1 MFLRIFTYKIKE
13 LSRKYW
19 LVGWNFVFPL
29 VLATAFFLGF
39 GNLIKEDPDTLQTID
54 VGYVNQL
61 DKSAGFE
68 QVLKELSKENDEGTT
83 LLNLHTY
90 SSKDEAV
97 KDMNSDI
104 IFGFYLESQDGIE
117 TVVRSN
123 SYVSTIMNEI
133 VREYNNYTDVINDI
147 AKKHPE
153 KVPAAMDAISSNN
166 SFISEHS
173 FGQNTSQYLQYFY
186 ALLAM
191 TSLFSSWIS
200 TSMLEGMCA
209 NMSECGKRVEC
220 SPASKFLSIA
230 AGILAGTL
238 LQIVSNIIVVIYI
251 QYILGINLGVPM
263 GTMIILCSIG
273 SGLGISAGTLMGSMI
288 RNERLLVTVPL
299 FFTMICSFFSGLMWG
314 QIKQIIQ
321 YRCPIFNKINPAALL
336 TDAMYVRA
344 TYGPTAEFYQDT
356 FIMCLMIVGCLI
368 VSTLFLR
375 RRKYVS
381 L

>member
-1 MFLRIFTYKIKE
+1 MFLRIFVYKIKE

-39 GNLIKEDPDTLQTID
+39 GNLINEDPDTLQTID

-97 KDMNSDI
+97 EDMNSDI

-209 NMSECGKRVEC
+209 NMSERGKRVEC
-220 SPASKFLSIA
+220 SPASKFLSIS

-314 QIKQIIQ
+314 QIKQLLQ
-321 YRCPIFNKINPAALL
+321 YNCPIINKINPAALL
-336 TDAMYVRA
+336 TDAMYIRS
-344 TYGPTAEFYQDT
+344 TYGPTDEFYQDT

>member
-1 MFLRIFTYKIKE
+1 MFLRIFVYKIKE

-97 KDMNSDI
+97 EDMNSDI
-104 IFGFYLESQDGIE
+104 IFGFYLESHDGIE

-209 NMSECGKRVEC
+209 NMSERGKRVEC
-220 SPASKFLSIA
+220 SPASKFVSIS

-251 QYILGINLGVPM
+251 EYILGINLGIPM
-263 GTMIILCSIG
+263 STMIILCSIG
-273 SGLGISAGTLMGSMI
+273 SGLGISFGVLMGSMI

-321 YRCPIFNKINPAALL
+321 YQCPIINKINPAALL
-336 TDAMYVRA
+336 TDAIYVRA
-344 TYGPTAEFYQDT
+344 TYGSTAEFYQDT
-356 FIMCLMIVGCLI
+356 YIMCAM
-368 VSTLFLR
+368 
-375 RRKYVS
+375 
-381 L
+381 

>member
-1 MFLRIFTYKIKE
+1 MFLRIFVYKLKE

-29 VLATAFFLGF
+29 VLASAFFLGF
-39 GNLIKEDPDTLQTID
+39 GNMVKEDPDTLQTFD
-54 VGYVNQL
+54 VGYINEL
-61 DKSAGFE
+61 DESAGFE
-68 QVLKELSKENDEGTT
+68 QVLEELSEENDEGTV

-90 SSKDEAV
+90 SSKKKAIE
-97 KDMNSDI
+97 DMNSDEI
-104 IFGFYLESQDGIE
+104 YGFYVESEDGIE
-117 TVVRSN
+117 TVIRFN
-123 SYVSTIMNEI
+123 GYVSTIMNEI
-133 VREYNNYTDVINDI
+133 VREYNNYSDVISDI
-147 AKKHPE
+147 SKDHPE
-153 KVPAAMDAISSNN
+153 KVADAIDAISAGDG
-166 SFISEHS
+166 FISEHN
-173 FGQNTSQYLQYFY
+173 FGNNTSQYLQYFY

-200 TSMLEGMCA
+200 TTMLEGMCA
-209 NMSECGKRVEC
+209 NMSERGKRVEC
-220 SPASKFLSIA
+220 SPAYKFVSIA

-273 SGLGISAGTLMGSMI
+273 SGLGISAGILMGSMI
-288 RNERLLVTVPL
+288 RNERLLITVPL
-299 FFTMICSFFSGLMWG
+299 FFTMTCSFFSGLMWG
-314 QIKQIIQ
+314 QIKQLLQ
-321 YRCPIFNKINPAALL
+321 YNCPIINKINPAALL
-336 TDAMYVRA
+336 TDAMYIRS
-344 TYGPTAEFYQDT
+344 TYGPTDEFYQDT

>member
-1 MFLRIFTYKIKE
+1 MFLRIFIYKLKE
-13 LSRKYW
+13 LSRKYS

-39 GNLIKEDPDTLQTID
+39 GNLIKEDPDTLQTIN

-97 KDMNSDI
+97 EDMNSDI

-153 KVPAAMDAISSNN
+153 KVAAAMDAISSNN

-200 TSMLEGMCA
+200 TTMLEGMCA
-209 NMSECGKRVEC
+209 NMSERGKRVEC
-220 SPASKFLSIA
+220 SPASKFVSIS

-314 QIKQIIQ
+314 QIKQLLQ
-321 YRCPIFNKINPAALL
+321 YNCPIINKINPAALL
-336 TDAMYVRA
+336 TDAMYIRS
-344 TYGPTAEFYQDT
+344 TYGPTDEFYQDT
-356 FIMCLMIVGCLI
+356 FIMCLMIAGCLI

>member
-1 MFLRIFTYKIKE
+1 MFLRIFVYKLKE

-68 QVLKELSKENDEGTT
+68 QVLKDLSKENDEGTT

-97 KDMNSDI
+97 EDMNSDI

-209 NMSECGKRVEC
+209 NMSERGKRVEC
-220 SPASKFLSIA
+220 SPASKFLSIS

-314 QIKQIIQ
+314 QIKQLLQ
-321 YRCPIFNKINPAALL
+321 YNCPIINKINPAALL
-336 TDAMYVRA
+336 TDAMYIRS
-344 TYGPTAEFYQDT
+344 TYGPTDEFYQDT

>member
-1 MFLRIFTYKIKE
+1 MFLRIFVYKLKE

-39 GNLIKEDPDTLQTID
+39 GNMVKEDPDTLQTFD
-54 VGYVNQL
+54 VGYINEL
-61 DKSAGFE
+61 DESAGFE
-68 QVLKELSKENDEGTT
+68 QVLEELSEENDEGTV

-90 SSKDEAV
+90 SSKKKAIE
-97 KDMNSDI
+97 DMNSDEI
-104 IFGFYLESQDGIE
+104 YGFYVESEDGIE
-117 TVVRSN
+117 TVIRFN
-123 SYVSTIMNEI
+123 GYVSTIMNEI
-133 VREYNNYTDVINDI
+133 VREYNNYTDVISDI
-147 AKKHPE
+147 SKDHPE
-153 KVPAAMDAISSNN
+153 KVADAIDAISARDG
-166 SFISEHS
+166 FISEHN
-173 FGQNTSQYLQYFY
+173 FGNNTSQYLQYFY

-200 TSMLEGMCA
+200 TTMLEGMCA
-209 NMSECGKRVEC
+209 NMSERGKRVEC
-220 SPASKFLSIA
+220 SPASKFVSIA

-251 QYILGINLGVPM
+251 QYILRINLGVPM
-263 GTMIILCSIG
+263 GTMIVLCSIG
-273 SGLGISAGTLMGSMI
+273 SGLGISAGILMGSMI

-299 FFTMICSFFSGLMWG
+299 FFTMTCSFFSGLMWG
-314 QIKQIIQ
+314 QIKQLLQ
-321 YRCPIFNKINPAALL
+321 YNCPIINKINPAALL
-336 TDAMYVRA
+336 TDAMYIRS
-344 TYGPTAEFYQDT
+344 TYGPTDEFYQDT

>member
-1 MFLRIFTYKIKE
+1 MFLRIFIYKLKE
-13 LSRKYW
+13 LSRKYS

-39 GNLIKEDPDTLQTID
+39 GNLIKEDPDTLQTIN

-97 KDMNSDI
+97 EDMNSDI

-200 TSMLEGMCA
+200 TTMLEGMCA
-209 NMSECGKRVEC
+209 NMSERGKRVEC
-220 SPASKFLSIA
+220 SPASKFVSIS

-314 QIKQIIQ
+314 QIKQLLQ
-321 YRCPIFNKINPAALL
+321 YNCPIINKINPAALL
-336 TDAMYVRA
+336 TDAMYIRS
-344 TYGPTAEFYQDT
+344 TYGPTDEFYQDT
-356 FIMCLMIVGCLI
+356 FIMCLMIAGCLI

>member
-1 MFLRIFTYKIKE
+1 MFLRIFIYKLKE

-97 KDMNSDI
+97 EDMNSDI

-117 TVVRSN
+117 TIVRSN

-153 KVPAAMDAISSNN
+153 KVAAAMEAISSNN

-209 NMSECGKRVEC
+209 NT
-220 SPASKFLSIA
+220 LSD
-230 AGILAGTL
+230 
-238 LQIVSNIIVVIYI
+238 SN
-251 QYILGINLGVPM
+251 N
-263 GTMIILCSIG
+263 
-273 SGLGISAGTLMGSMI
+273 
-288 RNERLLVTVPL
+288 NEKTVP
-299 FFTMICSFFSGLMWG
+299 
-314 QIKQIIQ
+314 
-321 YRCPIFNKINPAALL
+321 
-336 TDAMYVRA
+336 
-344 TYGPTAEFYQDT
+344 
-356 FIMCLMIVGCLI
+356 
-368 VSTLFLR
+368 
-375 RRKYVS
+375 
-381 L
+381 

>member
-1 MFLRIFTYKIKE
+1 MFLRIFVYKLKE

-68 QVLKELSKENDEGTT
+68 QALEELSKENDEGTT
-83 LLNLHTY
+83 LLNLHNY
-90 SSKDEAV
+90 SSKDEALEA
-97 KDMNSDI
+97 MNSDE
-104 IFGFYLESQDGIE
+104 IFGFYLESQDEIE

-147 AKKHPE
+147 TKKHPE
-153 KVPAAMDAISSNN
+153 KVAAAMDTISSNN

-209 NMSECGKRVEC
+209 NMSERGKRVEC
-220 SPASKFLSIA
+220 SPTSKFVSIS

-251 QYILGINLGVPM
+251 EYILGINLGIPM
-263 GTMIILCSIG
+263 STMIILCSIG
-273 SGLGISAGTLMGSMI
+273 SGLGISFGVLMGSMI

-321 YRCPIFNKINPAALL
+321 YQCPIINKINPAALL
-336 TDAMYVRA
+336 TDAMYLRA

-356 FIMCLMIVGCLI
+356 YIMCAMIVACLI
-368 VSTLFLR
+368 ISTIFLR

>member
-1 MFLRIFTYKIKE
+1 MFLRIFVYKLKE
-13 LSRKYW
+13 LSRKFW

-97 KDMNSDI
+97 EDMNSDI
-104 IFGFYLESQDGIE
+104 IFGFYLESQNGIE

-209 NMSECGKRVEC
+209 NMSERGKRVEC
-220 SPASKFLSIA
+220 SPASKFLSIS

-273 SGLGISAGTLMGSMI
+273 SGLGISFGTLMGSMI

-314 QIKQIIQ
+314 QIKQLLQ
-321 YRCPIFNKINPAALL
+321 YNCPIINKINPAALL
-336 TDAMYVRA
+336 TDAMYIRS
-344 TYGPTAEFYQDT
+344 TYGPTDEFYQDT